1 MPTET
6 FSVRTS
12 PKTAANNALGIMRR
26 AKLANFKLRESGV
39 TQREDGYVA
48 YALWEEGG
56 FFGGSAELRVD
67 ARKPYYGP
75 TEITVTTPGDRFVA
89 LAQSLRRGL

>member
-12 PKTAANNALGIMRR
+12 PKTAANKALGIMRR
-26 AKLANFKLRESGV
+26 AKLANFKLKESGV
-39 TQREDGYVA
+39 TQREDGYIA
-48 YALWEEGG
+48 CARWEEAG
-56 FFGGSAELRVD
+56 FFGGSAELRVE

-75 TEITVTTPGDRFVA
+75 TEITVTAPGDKFA
-89 LAQSLRRGL
+89 TLAERLRKGL